1 MPDHP
6 AKTLS
11 DLLPRLERLMGR
23 IESLVSAYADG
34 RTAQTDRTGESRR
47 TGEPGQTDEPGR
59 TDESGRTGR
68 PGRPGRPEDEFAGYM
83 AFRWGKRGGKGC
95 LEPIAHPDLVELGD
109 LFGLDR
115 EIGVLD
121 RNTRQF
127 VRGMP
132 ANNVLIWGERG
143 TGKSSVVK
151 GLLARYAGE
160 GLRMIE
166 VHRRDLT
173 DLPEIVELLWDRPE
187 RFVLFCDDLS
197 FKEDESV
204 YLELKALLEG
214 SLSAR
219 PDNVLVY
226 ATSNRRHLMPEKL
239 ADNTFRF
246 SPDDDEIHPQ
256 ETVEEKVSLS
266 DRFGLSIGFYRI
278 TQDTY
283 NRIVRHLAGQ
293 RGLDVDAELL
303 RRESLRWLQRASG
316 RSGRVARQF
325 VDDLEGRFKLGDF
338 P

>member
-6 AKTLS
+6 VRTLS
-11 DLLPRLERLMGR
+11 DLLPRLERLMDR
-23 IESLVSAYADG
+23 VESLLSAFTGYTGQRDSASGDAYA
-34 RTAQTDRTGESRR
+34 ESV
-47 TGEPGQTDEPGR
+47 
-59 TDESGRTGR
+59 
-68 PGRPGRPEDEFAGYM
+68 
-83 AFRWGKRGGKGC
+83 AFRWRKKGGKGC
-95 LEPIAHPDLVELGD
+95 LEPIVHPDLADLGG

-115 EIGVLD
+115 EIEVLD

-151 GLLARYAGE
+151 GLLARFAGE
-160 GLRMIE
+160 GLRVIE
-166 VHRRDLT
+166 VRRQDLT
-173 DLPEIVELLWDRPE
+173 DLPEIVEILWDRPE
-187 RFVLFCDDLS
+187 RYILFCDDLS
-197 FKEDESV
+197 FLEDESI

-239 ADNTFRF
+239 ADNTPRF

-283 NRIVRHLAGQ
+283 FEIVRHLVDQ
-293 RGLDVDAELL
+293 RGLNIDPVLL

-325 VDDLEGRFKLGDF
+325 VDDLEGRIQLGELT
-338 P
+338 

>member
-6 AKTLS
+6 VRTLS
-11 DLLPRLERLMGR
+11 DLLPRLERLMDR
-23 IESLVSAYADG
+23 VESLLSAYGGQREAASGD
-34 RTAQTDRTGESRR
+34 AYAESV
-47 TGEPGQTDEPGR
+47 
-59 TDESGRTGR
+59 
-68 PGRPGRPEDEFAGYM
+68 
-83 AFRWGKRGGKGC
+83 AFRWRKKGGKGC
-95 LEPIAHPDLVELGD
+95 LEPIVHPDLADLGG

-115 EIGVLD
+115 EIEVLD

-151 GLLARYAGE
+151 GLLARFAGE
-160 GLRMIE
+160 GLRVIE
-166 VHRRDLT
+166 VRRQDLV
-173 DLPEIVELLWDRPE
+173 DLPEIVEILWDRPE
-187 RFVLFCDDLS
+187 RFILFCDDLS
-197 FKEDESV
+197 FLEDESI

-239 ADNTFRF
+239 ADNTPRF

-283 NRIVRHLAGQ
+283 FEIVRHLVDQ
-293 RGLDVDAELL
+293 RGLNIDPVLL

-325 VDDLEGRFKLGDF
+325 VDDLEGRIQLGELT
-338 P
+338 

>member
-6 AKTLS
+6 ANTPA
-11 DLLPRLERLMGR
+11 DLLPRLE
-23 IESLVSAYADG
+23 SLLDRVDALLSAYAG
-34 RTAQTDRTGESRR
+34 QRGHATGDVYSESI
-47 TGEPGQTDEPGR
+47 
-59 TDESGRTGR
+59 
-68 PGRPGRPEDEFAGYM
+68 
-83 AFRWGKRGGKGC
+83 AFRWRQRGGRGY
-95 LEPIAHPDLVELGD
+95 LEPIAHPDLANLDG

-115 EIGVLD
+115 EIGMLD

-127 VRGMP
+127 VQGMP

-151 GLLARYAGE
+151 GLLARFAGK

-166 VHRRDLT
+166 IRKQDLM

-197 FKEDESV
+197 FLEDESD

-219 PDNVLVY
+219 PDNLLVY
-226 ATSNRRHLMPEKL
+226 ATSNRRHLMPERL
-239 ADNTFRF
+239 ADNTLRF

-283 NRIVRHLAGQ
+283 FQIVGHLVKQ
-293 RGLDVDAELL
+293 RGLDVDAERL

-325 VDDLEGRFKLGDF
+325 VDDLEGRLKLGELA
-338 P
+338 

>member
-1 MPDHP
+1 MADHP
-6 AKTLS
+6 ARTLS
-11 DLLPRLERLMGR
+11 DLLPRLERLMSR
-23 IESLVSAYADG
+23 IESLVAAY
-34 RTAQTDRTGESRR
+34 TG
-47 TGEPGQTDEPGR
+47 
-59 TDESGRTGR
+59 GRTGR
-68 PGRPGRPEDEFAGYM
+68 TGRTGQTGQTGQTGRFGEADDVFADSI
-83 AFRWGKRGGKGC
+83 AFRWGKRGGRGC
-95 LEPIAHPDLVELGD
+95 LEPIVHPDLVDLVD

-115 EIGVLD
+115 EIGILE

-151 GLLARYAGE
+151 GLLDRFAGE

-166 VHRRDLT
+166 VRRQDLT

-197 FKEDESV
+197 FMEDESI

-283 NRIVRHLAGQ
+283 FRIVRHLVDQ
-293 RGLDVDAELL
+293 RGLDMDAGLL

-325 VDDLEGRFKLGDF
+325 VDDLEGRLKLGEL

>member
-6 AKTLS
+6 VRTLS
-11 DLLPRLERLMGR
+11 DLLPRLERLMDR
-23 IESLVSAYADG
+23 VESLLSAFTGYTGQRDSASGDAYA
-34 RTAQTDRTGESRR
+34 ESV
-47 TGEPGQTDEPGR
+47 
-59 TDESGRTGR
+59 
-68 PGRPGRPEDEFAGYM
+68 
-83 AFRWGKRGGKGC
+83 AFRWRKKGGKGC
-95 LEPIAHPDLVELGD
+95 LESIVHPDLADLGG

-115 EIGVLD
+115 EIEVLD

-151 GLLARYAGE
+151 GLLARFAGE
-160 GLRMIE
+160 GLRVIE
-166 VHRRDLT
+166 VRRQDLV
-173 DLPEIVELLWDRPE
+173 DLPEIVEILWDRPE
-187 RFVLFCDDLS
+187 RFILFCDDLS
-197 FKEDESV
+197 FLEDESI

-239 ADNTFRF
+239 ADNTPRF

-283 NRIVRHLAGQ
+283 FEIVRHLVDQ
-293 RGLDVDAELL
+293 RGLNIDPVLL

-325 VDDLEGRFKLGDF
+325 VDDLEGRIQLGELT
-338 P
+338 

>member
-1 MPDHP
+1 MPEHP
-6 AKTLS
+6 VRNLS
-11 DLLPRLERLMGR
+11 DFLPRLERLMDR
-23 IESLVSAYADG
+23 IETLLSAYTG
-34 RTAQTDRTGESRR
+34 DRGGESGDTFADSVAFKWRKK
-47 TGEPGQTDEPGR
+47 GGR
-59 TDESGRTGR
+59 
-68 PGRPGRPEDEFAGYM
+68 GY
-83 AFRWGKRGGKGC
+83 
-95 LEPIAHPDLVELGD
+95 LEPIVHPDLADLGD
-109 LFGLDR
+109 LFGLER
-115 EIGVLD
+115 EIGILV

-132 ANNVLIWGERG
+132 ANNTLIWGERG

-151 GLLARYAGE
+151 GLLARFASE

-166 VHRRDLT
+166 VRKQDLT
-173 DLPEIVELLWDRPE
+173 DLPEIVEILWDRAE

-197 FKEDESV
+197 FLDDESV

-226 ATSNRRHLMPEKL
+226 ATSNRRHLMPEKF
-239 ADNTFRF
+239 ADNTPRL

-283 NRIVRHLAGQ
+283 FEIVRHLVDQ
-293 RGLDVDAELL
+293 RGIDIDGDLL
-303 RRESLRWLQRASG
+303 RREALQWMQRASG

-325 VDDLEGRFKLGDF
+325 VDDLEGRLNLGEL

>member
-1 MPDHP
+1 MPEHP
-6 AKTLS
+6 IRTLS

-23 IESLVSAYADG
+23 IETLVSAYTGG
-34 RTAQTDRTGESRR
+34 RSGPT
-47 TGEPGQTDEPGR
+47 
-59 TDESGRTGR
+59 GRTGQS
-68 PGRPGRPEDEFAGYM
+68 GASDDAFAGAI
-83 AFRWGKRGGKGC
+83 AFRWGKRGERGC
-95 LEPIAHPDLVELGD
+95 LEPIVHPDLVDLFD

-115 EIGVLD
+115 EIGILE

-151 GLLARYAGE
+151 GLLARFAGE

-166 VHRRDLT
+166 VRRQDLT

-197 FKEDESV
+197 FMEDESI

-283 NRIVRHLAGQ
+283 FRIVRHLADQ
-293 RGLDVDAELL
+293 RGIDMDVGLL
-303 RRESLRWLQRASG
+303 RRESLLWLQRASG

-325 VDDLEGRFKLGDF
+325 VDDLEGRLKLGELS
-338 P
+338 

>member
-6 AKTLS
+6 ARTLS
-11 DLLPRLERLMGR
+11 DLLPRLERLMAR
-23 IESLVSAYADG
+23 FESLLSAYLGQRDDASGDEYAD
-34 RTAQTDRTGESRR
+34 SI
-47 TGEPGQTDEPGR
+47 
-59 TDESGRTGR
+59 
-68 PGRPGRPEDEFAGYM
+68 
-83 AFRWGKRGGKGC
+83 AFRWCKKGGKGF
-95 LEPIAHPDLVELGD
+95 LEPIVHPDLADLDD

-115 EIGVLD
+115 EIGILE

-151 GLLARYAGE
+151 GLLGRFAGE

-166 VHRRDLT
+166 VRRQDLT
-173 DLPEIVELLWDRPE
+173 DLPEIVERLWDRPE

-197 FKEDESV
+197 FLEDESV

-283 NRIVRHLAGQ
+283 FRIVRHLASQ
-293 RGLDVDAELL
+293 RGLDMDPASL

-325 VDDLEGRFKLGDF
+325 VDDLEGRLKLGELS
-338 P
+338 

>member
-1 MPDHP
+1 MSEHP
-6 AKTLS
+6 ARTLS
-11 DLLPRLERLMGR
+11 DLLPRLERLMDR
-23 IESLVSAYADG
+23 IESLVSDYMGVRD
-34 RTAQTDRTGESRR
+34 
-47 TGEPGQTDEPGR
+47 GQTGQTARIRLASE
-59 TDESGRTGR
+59 TDDG
-68 PGRPGRPEDEFAGYM
+68 FADSI
-83 AFRWGKRGGKGC
+83 AFRWGKRGGMGG
-95 LEPIAHPDLVELGD
+95 LEPIVHPDLVELGD

-115 EIGVLD
+115 EIGMLD

-151 GLLARYAGE
+151 GLLARFAAE

-166 VHRRDLT
+166 VHRRDLM

-197 FKEDESV
+197 FMEDESV

-226 ATSNRRHLMPEKL
+226 ATSNRRHLMPERL

-256 ETVEEKVSLS
+256 ETVEEKISLS

-283 NRIVRHLAGQ
+283 FRIVRHLVDQ
-293 RGLDVDAELL
+293 RGLDMDAALL

-325 VDDLEGRFKLGDF
+325 VDDLEGRIKLGEL

>member
-1 MPDHP
+1 MADHP
-6 AKTLS
+6 VRTLS
-11 DLLPRLERLMGR
+11 DFLPRLERLMDR
-23 IESLVSAYADG
+23 VESLLSAYTGG
-34 RTAQTDRTGESRR
+34 RG
-47 TGEPGQTDEPGR
+47 G
-59 TDESGRTGR
+59 ESGRSGR
-68 PGRPGRPEDEFAGYM
+68 SGEPVRSGDEYADTV
-83 AFRWGKRGGKGC
+83 AFRWRKKRDRGF
-95 LEPIAHPDLVELGD
+95 LEPIVHPDLADLDD

-151 GLLARYAGE
+151 GLLARFAGE

-166 VHRRDLT
+166 VRRQDLT
-173 DLPEIVELLWDRPE
+173 DLPEIVEILWDRPE

-197 FKEDESV
+197 FLDDESV

-239 ADNTFRF
+239 ADNTPRF

-256 ETVEEKVSLS
+256 ETVEEKISLS

-283 NRIVRHLAGQ
+283 FRIVRHLVDQ
-293 RGLDVDAELL
+293 RGLDVDGGLL
-303 RRESLRWLQRASG
+303 RREALKWLQRASG

-325 VDDLEGRFKLGDF
+325 VDDLEGRLKLGEL

>member
-6 AKTLS
+6 VRTLS
-11 DLLPRLERLMGR
+11 DLLPRLDRLMDR
-23 IESLVSAYADG
+23 FESLLSAY
-34 RTAQTDRTGESRR
+34 TGHAGQRDHASGDVYTESV
-47 TGEPGQTDEPGR
+47 
-59 TDESGRTGR
+59 
-68 PGRPGRPEDEFAGYM
+68 
-83 AFRWGKRGGKGC
+83 AFRWRKKGGRGY
-95 LEPIAHPDLVELGD
+95 LEPIVHPDLADLGD

-151 GLLARYAGE
+151 GLLAQYAGE

-166 VHRRDLT
+166 VRRQDLV

-197 FKEDESV
+197 FLEDESDF
-204 YLELKALLEG
+204 LELKALLEG

-283 NRIVRHLAGQ
+283 FRIVRHLAGQ
-293 RGLDVDAELL
+293 RGLDLDPVLL

-325 VDDLEGRFKLGDF
+325 VDDLEGRLELGEL

>member
-1 MPDHP
+1 MAYEEIMAEHSI
-6 AKTLS
+6 KSIS
-11 DLLPRLERLMGR
+11 DLLPRLERLMDR
-23 IESLVSAYADG
+23 FESFLAGYTGQQERDARD
-34 RTAQTDRTGESRR
+34 AFGESI
-47 TGEPGQTDEPGR
+47 
-59 TDESGRTGR
+59 
-68 PGRPGRPEDEFAGYM
+68 
-83 AFRWGKRGGKGC
+83 AFRWQKRGGKGF
-95 LEPIAHPDLVELGD
+95 LEPIVHPDLIDLGD

-115 EIGVLD
+115 EIEILA

-132 ANNVLIWGERG
+132 ANNALIWGERG

-151 GLLARYAGE
+151 GLLARFAHE
-160 GLRMIE
+160 SLRMIE
-166 VHRRDLT
+166 VRKQDLV

-187 RFVLFCDDLS
+187 RYVLFCDDLS
-197 FKEDESV
+197 FFEDESV

-239 ADNTFRF
+239 SDNTLRF

-278 TQDTY
+278 TQDTFFL
-283 NRIVRHLAGQ
+283 IVRKLVDQ
-293 RGLDVDAELL
+293 RGLEIDAQRL
-303 RRESLRWLQRASG
+303 RRESLRWLQRSSG

-325 VDDLEGRFKLGDF
+325 VDDLEGRLQLGE
-338 P
+338 

>member
-6 AKTLS
+6 VRNLI
-11 DLLPRLERLMGR
+11 DLLPRLERLMDR
-23 IESLVSAYADG
+23 IESLLTAYAG
-34 RTAQTDRTGESRR
+34 GS
-47 TGEPGQTDEPGR
+47 G
-59 TDESGRTGR
+59 DESG
-68 PGRPGRPEDEFAGYM
+68 DVYADSV
-83 AFRWGKRGGKGC
+83 AFQWRKKGGSGF
-95 LEPIAHPDLVELGD
+95 LEPIVHPDLADLGD

-115 EIGVLD
+115 EIGILV

-132 ANNVLIWGERG
+132 ANNTLIWGERG

-151 GLLARYAGE
+151 GLLARFAGE

-166 VHRRDLT
+166 VRKQDLT
-173 DLPEIVELLWDRPE
+173 DLPEIVEILWDRPE

-197 FKEDESV
+197 FLDDESV

-226 ATSNRRHLMPEKL
+226 ATSNRRHLMSEKF
-239 ADNTFRF
+239 ADNTPRY

-283 NRIVRHLAGQ
+283 FEIVRHLVDQ
-293 RGLDVDAELL
+293 RGIHIDGDLL
-303 RRESLRWLQRASG
+303 RRESLRWVQRASG

-325 VDDLEGRFKLGDF
+325 VDDLEGRLKLGEL

>member
-6 AKTLS
+6 VRNLT
-11 DLLPRLERLMGR
+11 DLLPRLERLMDR
-23 IESLVSAYADG
+23 IESLLSAY
-34 RTAQTDRTGESRR
+34 TGGS
-47 TGEPGQTDEPGR
+47 GS
-59 TDESGRTGR
+59 ESG
-68 PGRPGRPEDEFAGYM
+68 DVYADSV
-83 AFRWGKRGGKGC
+83 AFQWRKKGGKGF
-95 LEPIAHPDLVELGD
+95 LEPIVHPDLADLGD

-115 EIGVLD
+115 EIGILV

-132 ANNVLIWGERG
+132 ANNTLIWGERG

-151 GLLARYAGE
+151 GLLARFAGE

-166 VHRRDLT
+166 VRKQDLT
-173 DLPEIVELLWDRPE
+173 DLPEIVEILWDRPE

-197 FKEDESV
+197 FLDDESV

-226 ATSNRRHLMPEKL
+226 ATSNRRHLMSEKF
-239 ADNTFRF
+239 ADNTPRF
-246 SPDDDEIHPQ
+246 SLDDDEIHPQ

-283 NRIVRHLAGQ
+283 FEIVRHLVDQ
-293 RGLDVDAELL
+293 RGIHIDGDLL
-303 RRESLRWLQRASG
+303 RRESLRWVQRASG

-325 VDDLEGRFKLGDF
+325 VDDLEGRLKLGEL

>member
-6 AKTLS
+6 VRTLS
-11 DLLPRLERLMGR
+11 DLLPRLERLMDR
-23 IESLVSAYADG
+23 VESLLSAYGGQREAASGD
-34 RTAQTDRTGESRR
+34 AYAESV
-47 TGEPGQTDEPGR
+47 
-59 TDESGRTGR
+59 
-68 PGRPGRPEDEFAGYM
+68 
-83 AFRWGKRGGKGC
+83 AFRWRKKGGKGC
-95 LEPIAHPDLVELGD
+95 LEPIVHPDLADLGG

-115 EIGVLD
+115 EIEVLD

-127 VRGMP
+127 VQGMP

-151 GLLARYAGE
+151 GLLARFAGE
-160 GLRMIE
+160 GLRVIE
-166 VHRRDLT
+166 VRRQDLT
-173 DLPEIVELLWDRPE
+173 DLPEIVEILWDRPE
-187 RFVLFCDDLS
+187 RFILFCDDLS
-197 FKEDESV
+197 FLEDESI

-239 ADNTFRF
+239 ADNTPRF

-283 NRIVRHLAGQ
+283 FEIVRHLVDQ
-293 RGLDVDAELL
+293 RGLNIDPVLL

-325 VDDLEGRFKLGDF
+325 VDDLEGRIQLGELT
-338 P
+338 

>member
-6 AKTLS
+6 ARTLS
-11 DLLPRLERLMGR
+11 DLLPRLERLMAR
-23 IESLVSAYADG
+23 FESLLSAYLGQRDDASGDEYAD
-34 RTAQTDRTGESRR
+34 SI
-47 TGEPGQTDEPGR
+47 
-59 TDESGRTGR
+59 
-68 PGRPGRPEDEFAGYM
+68 
-83 AFRWGKRGGKGC
+83 AFRWRKKGGKGF
-95 LEPIAHPDLVELGD
+95 LEPIVHPDLADLDD

-115 EIGVLD
+115 EIGILG
-121 RNTRQF
+121 RNTLQF

-151 GLLARYAGE
+151 GLLGRFAGE

-166 VHRRDLT
+166 VRRQDLT
-173 DLPEIVELLWDRPE
+173 DLPDIVERLWDRPE

-197 FKEDESV
+197 FLEDESV

-283 NRIVRHLAGQ
+283 FRIVRHLASQ
-293 RGLDVDAELL
+293 RGLDMDAGLL

-325 VDDLEGRFKLGDF
+325 VDDLEGRLKLGELS
-338 P
+338 

>member
-1 MPDHP
+1 MPEHP
-6 AKTLS
+6 VRTLS
-11 DLLPRLERLMGR
+11 DLLPRLERLMDR
-23 IESLVSAYADG
+23 FESILSAFTGYTGQRDSASGDVYA
-34 RTAQTDRTGESRR
+34 ESV
-47 TGEPGQTDEPGR
+47 
-59 TDESGRTGR
+59 
-68 PGRPGRPEDEFAGYM
+68 
-83 AFRWGKRGGKGC
+83 AFRWRKQGERGY
-95 LEPIAHPDLVELGD
+95 LEPIVHPDLADLDD

-115 EIGVLD
+115 EIGILD

-151 GLLARYAGE
+151 GLLARFAGE

-166 VHRRDLT
+166 VRRQDLV

-197 FKEDESV
+197 FLEDESD

-239 ADNTFRF
+239 ADNTLRF

-283 NRIVRHLAGQ
+283 FRIVRHLAGQ
-293 RGLDVDAELL
+293 RGLDMDPGVL

-325 VDDLEGRFKLGDF
+325 VDDLEGRVKLGELS
-338 P
+338 

>member
-6 AKTLS
+6 ARTLS

-23 IESLVSAYADG
+23 IESLVSAYTGG
-34 RTAQTDRTGESRR
+34 RSGPTGPTGLTGQSGESDDVF
-47 TGEPGQTDEPGR
+47 TG
-59 TDESGRTGR
+59 SI
-68 PGRPGRPEDEFAGYM
+68 
-83 AFRWGKRGGKGC
+83 AFRWGKRGGKGR
-95 LEPIAHPDLVELGD
+95 LEPIVHPDLVELGD
-109 LFGLDR
+109 LFGLNR
-115 EIGVLD
+115 EIGILD

-151 GLLARYAGE
+151 GLLARFASE

-197 FKEDESV
+197 FMEDESV

-283 NRIVRHLAGQ
+283 FRIVRHLADE
-293 RGLDVDAELL
+293 RGLDLDAELL

-325 VDDLEGRFKLGDF
+325 VDDLEGRFKLGEL

>member
-1 MPDHP
+1 MPEHP
-6 AKTLS
+6 VRTLS

-23 IESLVSAYADG
+23 IESLVSAFTGG
-34 RTAQTDRTGESRR
+34 RSGPA
-47 TGEPGQTDEPGR
+47 GQ
-59 TDESGRTGR
+59 SGQSGAS
-68 PGRPGRPEDEFAGYM
+68 DDVFAGSI
-83 AFRWGKRGGKGC
+83 AFRWGKRGGKGS
-95 LEPIAHPDLVELGD
+95 LEPIVHPDLVDLVD
-109 LFGLDR
+109 LFGLDL
-115 EIGVLD
+115 EIGILE

-151 GLLARYAGE
+151 GLLARFAGE

-166 VHRRDLT
+166 VRRQDLT

-197 FKEDESV
+197 FMEDESI

-283 NRIVRHLAGQ
+283 FRIVRHLADQ
-293 RGLDVDAELL
+293 RGIEMDAGLL

-325 VDDLEGRFKLGDF
+325 VDDLEGRIKLGEL

>member
-1 MPDHP
+1 M
-6 AKTLS
+6 
-11 DLLPRLERLMGR
+11 PRLERLMDR
-23 IESLVSAYADG
+23 IESLVSAYTEGRDG
-34 RTAQTDRTGESRR
+34 QAEWTGRAGES
-47 TGEPGQTDEPGR
+47 D
-59 TDESGRTGR
+59 DL
-68 PGRPGRPEDEFAGYM
+68 FASAI
-83 AFRWGKRGGKGC
+83 AFRWKKRGGSGA
-95 LEPIAHPDLVELGD
+95 LEPIVHPDTVDLVD

-115 EIGVLD
+115 EIGILD

-127 VRGMP
+127 VRGVP

-151 GLLARYAGE
+151 GLLARFAGE

-173 DLPEIVELLWDRPE
+173 DLPEIVEHLWDRPE

-197 FKEDESV
+197 FMEDESV
-204 YLELKALLEG
+204 FLELKALLEG

-256 ETVEEKVSLS
+256 ESVEEKVSLS

-283 NRIVRHLAGQ
+283 LRIVRHLVEQ
-293 RGLDVDAELL
+293 RGLDMDAGLL

-325 VDDLEGRFKLGDF
+325 VDDLEGRLKLGELT
-338 P
+338 

>member
-6 AKTLS
+6 VRTLS
-11 DLLPRLERLMGR
+11 DLLPRLERLMDR
-23 IESLVSAYADG
+23 VESLLSAYGGQREAASGD
-34 RTAQTDRTGESRR
+34 AYAESV
-47 TGEPGQTDEPGR
+47 
-59 TDESGRTGR
+59 
-68 PGRPGRPEDEFAGYM
+68 
-83 AFRWGKRGGKGC
+83 AFRWRKKGGKGC
-95 LEPIAHPDLVELGD
+95 LEPIVHPDLADLGG

-115 EIGVLD
+115 EIEVLD

-151 GLLARYAGE
+151 GLLARFAGE
-160 GLRMIE
+160 GLRVIE
-166 VHRRDLT
+166 VRRQDLT
-173 DLPEIVELLWDRPE
+173 DLPEIVEILWDRPE
-187 RFVLFCDDLS
+187 RFILFCDDLS
-197 FKEDESV
+197 FLEDESI

-239 ADNTFRF
+239 ADNTPRF

-283 NRIVRHLAGQ
+283 FEIVRHLVDQ
-293 RGLDVDAELL
+293 RGLNIDPVLL

-325 VDDLEGRFKLGDF
+325 VDDLEGRIQLGELT
-338 P
+338 

>member
-1 MPDHP
+1 MSDHP
-6 AKTLS
+6 ARTLT

-23 IESLVSAYADG
+23 IESLVSDYTG
-34 RTAQTDRTGESRR
+34 DR
-47 TGEPGQTDEPGR
+47 
-59 TDESGRTGR
+59 SGPRERG
-68 PGRPGRPEDEFAGYM
+68 GDSGDVFAGST
-83 AFRWGKRGGKGC
+83 AFRWGKHGGKGY
-95 LEPIAHPDLVELGD
+95 LEPIVHPDLVDLDD

-115 EIGVLD
+115 EIGILD

-151 GLLARYAGE
+151 GFLARFASE

-166 VHRRDLT
+166 VRRQDLT
-173 DLPEIVELLWDRPE
+173 DLPDIVELLWDRPE

-197 FKEDESV
+197 FLEDESV

-239 ADNTFRF
+239 SDNTLRF

-283 NRIVRHLAGQ
+283 FRIVRHLVDQ
-293 RGLDVDAELL
+293 RGLDMDAGLL

-325 VDDLEGRFKLGDF
+325 VDDLEGRLKLGEL

>member
-1 MPDHP
+1 D
-6 AKTLS
+6 
-11 DLLPRLERLMGR
+11 D
-23 IESLVSAYADG
+23 V
-34 RTAQTDRTGESRR
+34 
-47 TGEPGQTDEPGR
+47 
-59 TDESGRTGR
+59 
-68 PGRPGRPEDEFAGYM
+68 FAGSI
-83 AFRWGKRGGKGC
+83 AFRWGKRGGKGA
-95 LEPIAHPDLVELGD
+95 LEPIVHPDLVDLVD

-115 EIGVLD
+115 EIGILE

-151 GLLARYAGE
+151 GLLARFAGE

-166 VHRRDLT
+166 VRRQDLT

-197 FKEDESV
+197 FMEGESV

-239 ADNTFRF
+239 ADNTLRF

-256 ETVEEKVSLS
+256 ETVEEKISLS

-283 NRIVRHLAGQ
+283 FRIVRHLADQ
-293 RGLDVDAELL
+293 RGLDMDAGLL

-325 VDDLEGRFKLGDF
+325 VDDLEGRLNLGEL

>member
-1 MPDHP
+1 MSEHP
-6 AKTLS
+6 VRTLS
-11 DLLPRLERLMGR
+11 DLLPRLERLMDR
-23 IESLVSAYADG
+23 FESLLSAY
-34 RTAQTDRTGESRR
+34 TGQYGKE
-47 TGEPGQTDEPGR
+47 TGDVYS
-59 TDESGRTGR
+59 DSI
-68 PGRPGRPEDEFAGYM
+68 
-83 AFRWGKRGGKGC
+83 AFRWKKRGGKGF
-95 LEPIAHPDLVELGD
+95 LEPIVHPDLVDLGD

-115 EIGVLD
+115 EIEILD

-151 GLLARYAGE
+151 GLLARFAHE

-166 VHRRDLT
+166 VRKQDLMH
-173 DLPEIVELLWDRPE
+173 LPEIVELLWDRPE

-197 FKEDESV
+197 FVEDESV
-204 YLELKALLEG
+204 FLELKALLEG

-219 PDNVLVY
+219 PDNVVVC

-239 ADNTFRF
+239 ADNTLRF

-278 TQDTY
+278 TQDTFSQ
-283 NRIVRHLAGQ
+283 IVQNLVEQ
-293 RGLDVDAELL
+293 RGLFIDSNRL
-303 RRESLRWLQRASG
+303 REESFWWLQRASG

-325 VDDLEGRFKLGDF
+325 VDDLEGRLKLDELS
-338 P
+338 

>member
-6 AKTLS
+6 VRTLS
-11 DLLPRLERLMGR
+11 DLLPRLERLMDR
-23 IESLVSAYADG
+23 VESLLSAY
-34 RTAQTDRTGESRR
+34 TGQRDSASGDAYAESV
-47 TGEPGQTDEPGR
+47 
-59 TDESGRTGR
+59 
-68 PGRPGRPEDEFAGYM
+68 
-83 AFRWGKRGGKGC
+83 AFRWRKKGGKGC
-95 LEPIAHPDLVELGD
+95 LEPIVHPDLADLGS

-151 GLLARYAGE
+151 GLLARFAGE
-160 GLRMIE
+160 GLRVIE
-166 VHRRDLT
+166 VRRQDLT
-173 DLPEIVELLWDRPE
+173 DLPEIVEILWDRPE
-187 RFVLFCDDLS
+187 RFILFCDDLS
-197 FKEDESV
+197 FLEDESI

-239 ADNTFRF
+239 ADNTPRF

-283 NRIVRHLAGQ
+283 FEIVRHLVDQ
-293 RGLDVDAELL
+293 RGLNIDPVLL

-325 VDDLEGRFKLGDF
+325 VDDLEGRIQLGELM
-338 P
+338 

>member
-1 MPDHP
+1 
-6 AKTLS
+6 
-11 DLLPRLERLMGR
+11 
-23 IESLVSAYADG
+23 
-34 RTAQTDRTGESRR
+34 
-47 TGEPGQTDEPGR
+47 
-59 TDESGRTGR
+59 
-68 PGRPGRPEDEFAGYM
+68 
-83 AFRWGKRGGKGC
+83 
-95 LEPIAHPDLVELGD
+95 
-109 LFGLDR
+109 
-115 EIGVLD
+115 
-121 RNTRQF
+121 
-127 VRGMP
+127 MP

-151 GLLARYAGE
+151 GLLARFAGE

-166 VHRRDLT
+166 VRRQDLT
-173 DLPEIVELLWDRPE
+173 DLPEIVEILWDRPE

-197 FKEDESV
+197 FLDDESV

-239 ADNTFRF
+239 ADNTPRF

-256 ETVEEKVSLS
+256 ETVEEKISLS

-283 NRIVRHLAGQ
+283 FRIVRHLVDQ
-293 RGLDVDAELL
+293 RGLDVDGGLL
-303 RRESLRWLQRASG
+303 RREALKWLQRASG

-325 VDDLEGRFKLGDF
+325 VDDLEGRLKLGEL

>member
-6 AKTLS
+6 ARTLS
-11 DLLPRLERLMGR
+11 DLLPRLERLMAR
-23 IESLVSAYADG
+23 FESLLSAYLGQRDDASGDEYAD
-34 RTAQTDRTGESRR
+34 SI
-47 TGEPGQTDEPGR
+47 
-59 TDESGRTGR
+59 
-68 PGRPGRPEDEFAGYM
+68 
-83 AFRWGKRGGKGC
+83 AFRWRKKGGKGF
-95 LEPIAHPDLVELGD
+95 LEPIVHPDLADLDD

-115 EIGVLD
+115 EIGILE

-151 GLLARYAGE
+151 GLLGRFAGE

-166 VHRRDLT
+166 VRRQDLT
-173 DLPEIVELLWDRPE
+173 DLPEIVERLWDRPE

-197 FKEDESV
+197 FLEDESV

-283 NRIVRHLAGQ
+283 FRIVRHLASQ
-293 RGLDVDAELL
+293 RGLDMDPASL

-325 VDDLEGRFKLGDF
+325 VDDLEGRLKLGELS
-338 P
+338 

>member
-6 AKTLS
+6 VRTLS
-11 DLLPRLERLMGR
+11 DLLPRLERLLGR
-23 IESLVSAYADG
+23 IETLVSAYTGG
-34 RTAQTDRTGESRR
+34 RSRP
-47 TGEPGQTDEPGR
+47 T
-59 TDESGRTGR
+59 GRTGQS
-68 PGRPGRPEDEFAGYM
+68 GSSDDVFAGSI
-83 AFRWGKRGGKGC
+83 AFRWGKLGERGC
-95 LEPIAHPDLVELGD
+95 LEPIVHPDLVDLFD

-115 EIGVLD
+115 EIGILE

-151 GLLARYAGE
+151 GLLARFAGE

-166 VHRRDLT
+166 VRRQDLT

-197 FKEDESV
+197 FMEDESI

-283 NRIVRHLAGQ
+283 FRIVRHLADQ
-293 RGLDVDAELL
+293 RGIDMDAGLL

-325 VDDLEGRFKLGDF
+325 VDDLEGRIKLGEL

>member
-1 MPDHP
+1 MPDQP
-6 AKTLS
+6 VRTLS

-23 IESLVSAYADG
+23 IESLVSAYTEGRDGQTGRSGLPG
-34 RTAQTDRTGESRR
+34 RTRQNKRTGES
-47 TGEPGQTDEPGR
+47 D
-59 TDESGRTGR
+59 DV
-68 PGRPGRPEDEFAGYM
+68 FAGAI

-95 LEPIAHPDLVELGD
+95 LHPIVHPDLVDLAD

-115 EIGVLD
+115 EIGILD

-127 VRGMP
+127 VRGTP

-166 VHRRDLT
+166 VRRQDLM

-283 NRIVRHLAGQ
+283 FRIVRHLVDQ
-293 RGLDVDAELL
+293 RGLDMDAGLL
-303 RRESLRWLQRASG
+303 RRESLQWLQRASG

-325 VDDLEGRFKLGDF
+325 VDDLEGRLKLGGF

>member
-1 MPDHP
+1 
-6 AKTLS
+6 
-11 DLLPRLERLMGR
+11 MGR
-23 IESLVSAYADG
+23 IESLVSAYTEG
-34 RTAQTDRTGESRR
+34 RD
-47 TGEPGQTDEPGR
+47 GQTGRSGLPGR
-59 TDESGRTGR
+59 TRQNGGSD
-68 PGRPGRPEDEFAGYM
+68 DVFAGAI
-83 AFRWGKRGGKGC
+83 AFRWGKRGGQGC
-95 LEPIAHPDLVELGD
+95 LHPIVHPDLVDLAD

-127 VRGMP
+127 ARGTP

-166 VHRRDLT
+166 VRRQDLM

-283 NRIVRHLAGQ
+283 FRIVRHLVDQ
-293 RGLDVDAELL
+293 RGIDMDAGLL
-303 RRESLRWLQRASG
+303 RREALQWLQRASG

-325 VDDLEGRFKLGDF
+325 VDDLEGRLKLGGF

>member
-6 AKTLS
+6 VRNLT
-11 DLLPRLERLMGR
+11 DLLPRLERLMDR
-23 IESLVSAYADG
+23 IESLLSAY
-34 RTAQTDRTGESRR
+34 TG
-47 TGEPGQTDEPGR
+47 GPG
-59 TDESGRTGR
+59 DESGDVYADSVAFQWRKKGGR
-68 PGRPGRPEDEFAGYM
+68 GF
-83 AFRWGKRGGKGC
+83 
-95 LEPIAHPDLVELGD
+95 LEPIVHPDLADLGD

-115 EIGVLD
+115 EIGILV

-132 ANNVLIWGERG
+132 ANNTLIWGERG

-151 GLLARYAGE
+151 GLLARFAGE

-166 VHRRDLT
+166 VRKQDLT
-173 DLPEIVELLWDRPE
+173 DLPDIVEILWDRPE

-197 FKEDESV
+197 FLDDESV

-226 ATSNRRHLMPEKL
+226 ATSNRRHLMPEKF
-239 ADNTFRF
+239 ADNTPRF
-246 SPDDDEIHPQ
+246 SPDDEIHPQ

-283 NRIVRHLAGQ
+283 FEIVRHLVDQ
-293 RGLDVDAELL
+293 RGIHIDGDLL
-303 RRESLRWLQRASG
+303 RRESLRWVQRASG

-325 VDDLEGRFKLGDF
+325 VDDLEGRLKLGEL